1 MGTRSTCDSLPAFFW
16 IAVSSYVGCVCVY
29 VCVCECVFVCVCV
42 CVRAWCVC
50 ARAHAL
56 QSARRR
62 ALCMRPA
69 RCTRAPPQSYST
81 THTPPIIGTSLT
93 VLNSAGTAPSKTFSR
108 PNVRMMAFLSVSGIT
123 EGVESIS
130 LVCACANVH
139 HTHKQAAAT
148 THDMQVCSYLHR
160 RCRARNRV
168 PGFRCLSTSR
178 RASLPPRRI
187 LLPPPA
193 RAADAHAARRQ

>member
-1 MGTRSTCDSLPAFFW
+1 MLAKRVAIEQNDLEAHPMLNTQQASEGSSMRSALAQGRAFAH
-16 IAVSSYVGCVCVY
+16 IAKFHPELTS
-29 VCVCECVFVCVCV
+29 F
-42 CVRAWCVC
+42 R
-50 ARAHAL
+50 RDLHANPEL
-56 QSARRR
+56 GFEEIYTSARVIE
-62 ALCMRPA
+62 ALKVC
-69 RCTRAPPQSYST
+69 
-81 THTPPIIGTSLT
+81 G
-93 VLNSAGTAPSKTFSR
+93 VD
-108 PNVRMMAFLSVSGIT
+108 SV
-123 EGVESIS
+123 
-130 LVCACANVH
+130 